1 MTLRRLSLF
10 TLVLLLATFVLVPVR
25 ADAPKTPTGKAPLEL
40 LVHDLRAPTGVA
52 VDPGGTVYFTDRKEG
67 RLWQR
72 APNGSLTILLERLEQ
87 PRGLVRGE
95 DGTLYVVA
103 DAFQEPQEGAR
114 SKGVLLKRTPN
125 DGTVSIVVENF
136 RKPKQL
142 AFDKDN
148 RLLLSTRGGLRPQAD
163 PEGEETQ
170 EERDDDEGTTDDD
183 VASADEDEETEGPPE
198 AFQGTV
204 FHINAE
210 DGQILASH
218 AGFRRPSGIVA
229 DEAGTLTVVAKG
241 FKPKEPPLKGTLFQI
256 KANGDATVLL
266 EGRFKRPKGL
276 VRDVLGFLFLAVK
289 GDREKPKD
297 GGLILK
303 IAPDGAFTRFAQS
316 FERPWGLTFDPQ
328 GNLYVTDPKG
338 GRIYRFLAP
347 APPSLA
353 DHPATTREAQV
364 TLAGTTEPEA
374 RITVRGG
381 QEEVTAL
388 ADVQGAFSIDVPLV
402 LDQVNQLK
410 VYATGA
416 KGEGLTSATALAPI
430 QQQATPPPPSI
441 VLVLQINEP
450 SPGATITSDSVL
462 VRGVVDAGGLE
473 VGVTVNGVPG
483 LVSGTQWAVDIP
495 LALGSNS
502 ISATASTVTGVQAT
516 TSITVQVTQSQEPQ
530 IVLKAAPLSGLAPLT
545 VRFEVESG
553 LDRPIVRYEFDQN
566 GDGTVDFTGT
576 SFEDVQVT
584 YTTPGLIT
592 PTLRV
597 TDDQGRTVSARAM
610 VHVLDQAA
618 TIAMFQ
624 GKWDAFKSAL
634 AARDIPRATAEV
646 AVGLRPRFQ
655 QVFQTLDANL
665 PTIAPTLGPAAIT
678 RVTDGLAEGVTQRIH
693 GKKTYLYFIYWA
705 PDSDGIW
712 RIIEM

>member
-1 MTLRRLSLF
+1 MALRRLSLF
-10 TLVLLLATFVLVPVR
+10 TLVVLLATLVLVPVR
-25 ADAPKTPTGKAPLEL
+25 ADAPKTPAGKAPLEL
-40 LVHDLRAPTGVA
+40 LVHDLPAPTGVA
-52 VDPGGTVYFTDRKEG
+52 VDPDGTIYFTDRKEG

-72 APNGSLTILLERLEQ
+72 APNRSLTILLERLEQ

-125 DGTVSIVVENF
+125 DGTVSIVAESF
-136 RKPKQL
+136 WKPKQL

-276 VRDVLGFLFLAVK
+276 VRDVLGFLFLAVRR
-289 GDREKPKD
+289 DPERPKD

-303 IAPDGAFTRFAQS
+303 VAPDGSFTRFAQE

-328 GNLYVTDPKG
+328 GNLYVTDPKA
-338 GRIYRFLAP
+338 GRIYQFLAP

-353 DHPATTREAQV
+353 DHPATTRGAQV

-416 KGEGLTSATALAPI
+416 KGEGLTSATVFAPI
-430 QQQATPPPPSI
+430 QQQTTPPPPSV
-441 VLVLQINEP
+441 VLVVQITEP
-450 SPGATITSDSVL
+450 AAGASITSDSVL
-462 VRGVVDAGGLE
+462 VRGLVEAGGLE
-473 VGVTVNGVPG
+473 VGVTVNG
-483 LVSGTQWAVDIP
+483 IP
-495 LALGSNS
+495 ANILGNNFAAL
-502 ISATASTVTGVQAT
+502 IPVTPETTTLTAIATAISGATVAAT
-516 TSITVQVTQSQEPQ
+516 IPVTVQPVTTPG
-530 IVLKAAPLSGLAPLT
+530 IVLQAFPAGGAPPLT
-545 VRFEVESG
+545 VTFHLENNTGRTLVRFELDVE
-553 LDRPIVRYEFDQN
+553 
-566 GDGTVDFTGT
+566 GDGRVDVTTITFDEPQT
-576 SFEDVQVT
+576 T
-584 YTTPGLIT
+584 YTTPGVVV
-592 PTLRV
+592 PTLRA
-597 TDDQGRTVSARAM
+597 TDDQGQVYTTSTLVS
-610 VHVLDQAA
+610 VGGTPPLEP
-618 TIAMFQ
+618 
-624 GKWDAFKSAL
+624 KWEGMKDAL
-634 AARDIPRATAEV
+634 RRGDIPAALSFVHTASRARYEAVFRLLTPEQLTGIDQYLTTALPVKIGHNGAEYEMRRSRGGKV
-646 AVGLRPRFQ
+646 LSFPIWFQ
-655 QVFQTLDANL
+655 V
-665 PTIAPTLGPAAIT
+665 
-678 RVTDGLAEGVTQRIH
+678 
-693 GKKTYLYFIYWA
+693 
-705 PDSDGIW
+705 DSDGIW
-712 RIIEM
+712 RIRAF